1 MYPSR
6 QARRTTEPWE
16 ARRLNRLAARC
27 QASAADS
34 APGGARA
41 RVAGPS
47 RRQGR
52 QHPGPA
58 GAVLGEAVEQHDP
71 AHRLAGQRRGRQDQP
86 MGGEPERFHPGAWVA
101 VAVSQG
107 AASPGPHRQYT
118 ARAQQGWSLLTNR
131 PRPECRKQPPSCDL
145 RFTRFPEP
153 GARPDDPPRG
163 RPRCDSTTS
172 IRSQSDARGA
182 GARQPR
188 CELTQHGGNLS
199 GNPGVTTRHHRTGLD
214 GIGPVPEQPGWFW
227 AVQLEGFGPT
237 RNRKVV
243 GSNPT
248 SGSKTAGQRPFLALC
263 TARRQQAVI
272 PLVGSSRR
280 RRARPAALRRSAAHL
295 PAGSGS
301 DAGRRNVV

>member
-1 MYPSR
+1 MAWSR
-6 QARRTTEPWE
+6 NLSICLVQAVRPRLPIRTVTAAPAGRIFLGRRPMSGHSLDQARVADLDGIIWPAPARTSNRWAPAPLGDPNRHIQRRHLHQE

-199 GNPGVTTRHHRTGLD
+199 GNPGVTIRHHRTGLD
-214 GIGPVPEQPGWFW
+214 GIGPVPEQPGWLW
-227 AVQLEGFGPT
+227 VGP
-237 RNRKVV
+237 
-243 GSNPT
+243 
-248 SGSKTAGQRPFLALC
+248 A
-263 TARRQQAVI
+263 
-272 PLVGSSRR
+272 
-280 RRARPAALRRSAAHL
+280 
-295 PAGSGS
+295 
-301 DAGRRNVV
+301 